1 MKRILVIIDNGHGE
15 DTAGK
20 QSPDGKLLEWQWSR
34 EIAAMIQKELSREGI
49 NSVLLTMERNDVSLS
64 ERAERAN
71 KYCKG
76 SEALLVSIHVNAANS
91 NDWSDACGWTG
102 WVARVASDKSK
113 KLAKL
118 LYKEAEKHN
127 LQGNRYVPEEKY
139 WEADYYILRKTSCPA
154 VLTENMF
161 MTNDEDVRFLMSDI
175 GKRTIVDVHVQ
186 AIKNYIKWLK

>member
-1 MKRILVIIDNGHGE
+1 MKRILVIIDNGHGK

-20 QSPDGKLLEWQWSR
+20 CSPDESLQEWQWSR
-34 EIAAMIQKELSREGI
+34 EVAAMIQKELSREGI
-49 NSVLLTMERNDVSLS
+49 NSVLLTPEEEDVSLS
-64 ERAERAN
+64 KRVERAN
-71 KYCKG
+71 KYCRG
-76 SEALLVSIHVNAANS
+76 TEALLVSVHIDASNS
-91 NDWSDACGWTG
+91 NDWDNANGWTG

-127 LQGNRYVPEEKY
+127 LQGNRFVPKSKY
-139 WEADYYILRKTSCPA
+139 WEADYYILRKSICPA

-161 MTNDEDVRFLMSDI
+161 MNNKDDVRFLMSDI

-186 AIKNYIKWLK
+186 AIKNYINWLK